1 MSGILTT
8 VLFCPEDLLVLKAG
22 AAARRRFWTRLCAN
36 CGPDMRPPLT
46 EYSRIL
52 EQKAKFCGTGLKNP
66 SLLQVLPEYSHRL
79 CQVGAILISYRAR
92 F

>member
-22 AAARRRFWTRLCAN
+22 AAARRRFLDQALCQL
-36 CGPDMRPPLT
+36 RPRYEAALT

-52 EQKAKFCGTGLKNP
+52 EQKAKFCGTGLKIHLFCKCCRNIP
-66 SLLQVLPEYSHRL
+66 TACARL
-79 CQVGAILISYRAR
+79 GP